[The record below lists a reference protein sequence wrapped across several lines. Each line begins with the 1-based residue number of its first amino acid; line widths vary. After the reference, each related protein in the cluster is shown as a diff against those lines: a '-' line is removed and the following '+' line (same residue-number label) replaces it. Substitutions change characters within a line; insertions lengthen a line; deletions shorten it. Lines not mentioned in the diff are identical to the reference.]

1 MQLGPKEIII
11 IFNSRDNSHK
21 EAIAYAH
28 ILSAK
33 VKQYDVT
40 KTRFNE
46 KMLGDLA
53 RLLNVEIVELMD
65 VEGVVFHSLRL
76 KAERLDNESALALI
90 LEYPELLR
98 SPILLMHNQ
107 TMFIK
112 NKHDIMNLAMA

>member
-1 MQLGPKEIII
+1 
-11 IFNSRDNSHK
+11 
-21 EAIAYAH
+21 
-28 ILSAK
+28 K